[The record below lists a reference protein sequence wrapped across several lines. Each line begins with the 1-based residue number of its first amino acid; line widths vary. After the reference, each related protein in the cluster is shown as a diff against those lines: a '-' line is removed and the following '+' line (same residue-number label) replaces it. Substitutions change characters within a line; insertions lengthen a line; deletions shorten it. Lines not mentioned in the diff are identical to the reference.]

1 MSKEEIEKLAKEADN
16 KKRNNTRT
24 GMYSNYI
31 NTTNLDLSRY
41 QIGNT
46 IKEHRELSKT

>member
-1 MSKEEIEKLAKEADN
+1 MSKEEIEALAKDD

-24 GMYSNYI
+24 GMYINYI

>member
-1 MSKEEIEKLAKEADN
+1 MSKEEIEILAKDD

-24 GMYSNYI
+24 GMYI